1 MTESESRSF
10 GDFLRWRRER
20 RRQPRPPLPDA
31 SELPVA
37 ASRVAHPRA
46 GPGEVR
52 ITWVGHSTFLVQ
64 AGGLNILTDPVFS
77 DRASPVRWLGPRR
90 LVRPGVRIE
99 DLPPV
104 DAVLIS
110 HDHYDH
116 LDAPTVRRLRRRDPD
131 RMTWLTPR
139 GYERWLRRRRIRS
152 VTELDWWE
160 ATRIGGRDG
169 GSALVTA
176 LPARHWTRRGPFD
189 EPGRQWASFAI
200 DAGPGARLYFGG
212 DSGYF
217 PGFAEIGRRLGPFD
231 VAMLPIGAY
240 DPRWFMAAA
249 HMNPE
254 EAVQAWRDLGARGR
268 FVGMHWG
275 TFVLTDE
282 PVLEPP
288 ERTRRAWLADERD
301 EAELSILRHGET
313 MILDIRDDP
322 EET

>member
-1 MTESESRSF
+1 
-10 GDFLRWRRER
+10 LR
-20 RRQPRPPLPDA
+20 LPQRD
-31 SELPVA
+31 ELPVVT
-37 ASRVAHPRA
+37 SRVAHPA
-46 GPGEVR
+46 ASPTEVR
-52 ITWVGHSTFLVQ
+52 VTWVGHSTFLIQ

-77 DRASPVRWLGPRR
+77 NRASPVQWLGPRR
-90 LVRPGVRIE
+90 LVRPGLRFD
-99 DLPPV
+99 DLPPI
-104 DAVLIS
+104 DAVLLS

-116 LDAPTVRRLRRRDPD
+116 LDAPTVRRIRSRDGE
-131 RMTWLTPR
+131 RVQWITPR
-139 GYERWLRRRRIRS
+139 GYERWLARRRIRS
-152 VTELDWWE
+152 VIELDWWQS
-160 ATRIGGRDG
+160 TRLDSTGG
-169 GSALVTA
+169 AAVTA

-200 DAGPGARLYFGG
+200 DAGPGAKIYFGG

-217 PGFAEIGRRLGPFD
+217 GGFAEIGARLGPFD

-240 DPRWFMAAA
+240 EPRWFMEAA

-254 EAVQAWRDLGARGR
+254 EAVRAWSDLGGRGR

-288 ERTRRAWLADERD
+288 ERTRKAWAATEQDDAD
-301 EAELSILRHGET
+301 LSILRHGET
-313 MILDIRDDP
+313 MILEIRDDP